1 MADELSWILWST
13 GAGLALG
20 VPLYLY
26 SEWKRYQLNTTVVRI
41 PAGRR
46 FKAHL
51 FTVDMQRK
59 AKKVRIRSRE
69 AHFSQ
74 QAREAQPA
82 QDSQDAIE
90 GQPAA
95 PSQPAVK
102 GQPALERS
110 GALDVTFDAPGLR
123 IEFNR
128 MVRTLSNPQPGQEPT
143 IPTGWHSISFIG
155 TEEDATLRLDHVPS
169 AVAEQFLLFAKQIQ
183 VWVERL
189 EEDRRLQAE
198 AAEAARIH
206 AEEEEEKQAA
216 LKAIGKAVALAP
228 NDQIAQWRRVAG
240 FTGTTTEMG
249 LDSKGAIEWFVD
261 LDPTGRI
268 TLHSGKQ
275 PAHTTLKGATITSLV
290 GELELNVLD
299 AEGNPDPHTFR
310 ILKGHAADVRRA
322 WKERLSIL
330 RDSLSKPRAISQ

>member
-13 GAGLALG
+13 GAALALG

-82 QDSQDAIE
+82 HD
-90 GQPAA
+90 GQPATREQA
-95 PSQPAVK
+95 AQ
-102 GQPALERS
+102 ERS

-228 NDQIAQWRRVAG
+228 NDQISQWRRVAG

-275 PAHTTLKGATITSLV
+275 TAHTTLKGATITSLV
-290 GELELNVLD
+290 GELELNVMD

>member
-1 MADELSWILWST
+1 MADELSWILWGL
-13 GAGLALG
+13 GAALALG

-26 SEWKRYQLNTTVVRI
+26 SEWQRYQRHTTVVRI

-46 FKAHL
+46 FKAHQ

-59 AKKVRIRSRE
+59 AKKVRIRARE

-82 QDSQDAIE
+82 QPAQKALE
-90 GQPAA
+90 GQPAT
-95 PSQPAVK
+95 PGQPAVQ

-110 GALDVTFDAPGLR
+110 GALDVTFDAHGLR

-128 MVRTLSNPQPGQEPT
+128 MVRTLSNPQPGQEAT
-143 IPTGWHSISFIG
+143 IPTGWHSISFTG
-155 TEEDATLRLDHVPS
+155 TEEDASLRLDHVPS
-169 AVAEQFLLFAKQIQ
+169 EVAEQFLLFAKQIQ

-189 EEDRRLQAE
+189 EENRRLLAE
-198 AAEAARIH
+198 AEEAARIQ
-206 AEEEEEKQAA
+206 AEEEEAKQAA

-240 FTGTTTEMG
+240 FSGTTTEMG
-249 LDSKGAIEWFVD
+249 LDNKGGIDWFVD

-275 PAHTTLKGATITSLV
+275 TAHTTLKGATITSLV
-290 GELELNVLD
+290 GELEINVLD
-299 AEGNPDPHTFR
+299 ADGNPDPHTFR
-310 ILKGHAADVRRA
+310 ILKGHAPDVRRA
-322 WKERLSIL
+322 WKERLTIL

>member
-1 MADELSWILWST
+1 M
-13 GAGLALG
+13 GAAFAIG

-26 SEWKRYQLNTTVVRI
+26 SEWKRYQMNTTVVRI

-82 QDSQDAIE
+82 QEAKEASE
-90 GQPAA
+90 GQPAIQA
-95 PSQPAVK
+95 QPAIK

-110 GALDVTFDAPGLR
+110 GALDVTFEAHGLR

-169 AVAEQFLLFAKQIQ
+169 AVAEQFLLFAKQLE
-183 VWVERL
+183 VWIERL
-189 EEDRRLQAE
+189 EEDRRLRAE
-198 AAEAARIH
+198 AEEAARIA
-206 AEEEEEKQAA
+206 AEEEEANKAA

-249 LDSKGAIEWFVD
+249 LDGKGAIDWFVD

-275 PAHTTLKGATITSLV
+275 TAHTTLKGATITSLV
-290 GELELNVLD
+290 GEIELNVMD
-299 AEGNPDPHTFR
+299 ADGNPDPHSFR
-310 ILKGHAADVRRA
+310 ILKGHASDVRRA
-322 WKERLSIL
+322 WKERLEIL
-330 RDSLSKPRAISQ
+330 RDTLSKPRSIAP

>member
-13 GAGLALG
+13 GAALALG

-82 QDSQDAIE
+82 HD
-90 GQPAA
+90 GQPATREQA
-95 PSQPAVK
+95 AQ
-102 GQPALERS
+102 ERS

-275 PAHTTLKGATITSLV
+275 TAHTTLKGATITSLV
-290 GELELNVLD
+290 GELELNVMD